1 MSRESMRTIGYVLLF
16 AAIAVVIIFFDDIR
30 AAVSEMM
37 MEQTDSLVDQLLR

>member
-16 AAIAVVIIFFDDIR
+16 AAIAVVIIFFDGIW

>member
-1 MSRESMRTIGYVLLF
+1 MSRESVRNIGYVLLF
-16 AAIAVVIIFFDDIR
+16 VAIAVVIIFFDDIQ